1 MDNRIALSNSSSLIF
16 PSMTVTVE
24 CEIGRGSNSIVYRG
38 TYPDLQSDVPHHIL
52 IKELFPLHPQSL
64 IYRENNGS
72 IFYENAESFF
82 EFHKSSFEKGNCVH
96 LGLLEHSP
104 DGVGGNINTFAYNNT
119 LYTILNYNGGRSLE
133 DEMVS
138 NECSLE
144 RIVRS
149 MKGLLL
155 ALKDF
160 HQNGFL
166 HLDIA
171 PDNVMLLG
179 SGERERVM
187 LIDYNSTM
195 SMNSDQSHY
204 SIKPGYS
211 SPEVQLGDVINF
223 SPASDL
229 YSVAAVFLR
238 WIRGYALMPFE
249 AAQKNPPSVSECKI
263 LKNLP
268 QTVVSMVK
276 QILYRG
282 LSTRPERRYSS
293 IDDMLTAFEELDDRI
308 HGVGITHW
316 ALWEAGKRTVNHLI
330 KNNTALHYLNNSEE
344 LFPIYAESKNGDRT
358 PIESCIEE
366 MLNGSSNIFV
376 TAPGG
381 MGKTTSMLYSLKQNS
396 MRYSPLSPAIIYI
409 PLRGNASTRS
419 NYITDK
425 ILENL
430 QFKSDVQNYN
440 EARHSLHQ
448 LFSKPLRKGDTS
460 RPTAALFLDGLNE
473 VTEGLDVILSEIALL
488 SKLEGVRIYITSRTE
503 YELEEFSY
511 RRLSL
516 LSIKEEQQ
524 ILTNHHLLLPDLF
537 EMQELLRTPIMLSM
551 FLELSRESQTQPS
564 AKTKEELI
572 EAYIESLIQKEVA
585 SLPEDDPLRLKIDV
599 AVHLVLPKIAAKME
613 RMGRPANDVVL
624 LKEVTSCYKL
634 IRSRILIKA
643 FPQWIGHKR
652 TILGETDSCDDWY
665 DVIVRELLWRRLGM
679 LIKDEQ
685 GQYITVHQI
694 VGDYLADKHKNVK
707 RRVALYRAMKHGLT
721 TVACA
726 VLASAAILTGIHYYP
741 KPQAEVPKTPYNEN
755 LAIQVLTSGVTA
767 YQRAGYQYEYL
778 HDLIDVSINDPTNYQ
793 NAFDHYKYL
802 MSTTFPMIQGSQIS
816 GQETFVNSL
825 LQSGEV
831 FSFTNQPLEKEEYL
845 ELISLT
851 QNRLK
856 EYEEIV
862 NALDYMM
869 NDPYVRSQYGTEYL
883 TMVSNLIE
891 LDADITAVLYAMS
904 CRSHVNVMIDN
915 FYLSDDVSKNL
926 DAKNLSGALTANS
939 LQNKHLPELESITA
953 LNDMLK
959 VLTGQRDEL
968 YYNLQS
974 QGAYIIY
981 GNQKANA

>member
-1 MDNRIALSNSSSLIF
+1 MDNRIALSNSTRLIF

-64 IYRENNGS
+64 IYRENDGS
-72 IFYENAESFF
+72 VFYENAESFF
-82 EFHKSSFEKGNCVH
+82 EFHKSGFEKGNCVH

-144 RIVRS
+144 RVVRS

-179 SGERERVM
+179 NKERERVM

-195 SMNSDQSHY
+195 SMNSAQSHY

-211 SPEVQLGDVINF
+211 SPEVQCGDVINF

-249 AAQKNPPSVSECKI
+249 TAQKNPPSVSECKI

-282 LSTRPERRYSS
+282 LSTRPERRYAS

-344 LFPIYAESKNGDRT
+344 LFPIYAESKNGERT

-381 MGKTTSMLYSLKQNS
+381 MGKTTSMLYSLKQSS

-409 PLRGNASTRS
+409 PLRGSASTRS

-460 RPTAALFLDGLNE
+460 CPTAALFLDGLNE

-503 YELEEFSY
+503 YELEDFSY

-524 ILTNHHLLLPDLF
+524 ILTNHHLLLPDSF

-599 AVHLVLPKIAAKME
+599 AVHLVLPRIAAKME

-685 GQYITVHQI
+685 GQYIPVHQI

-721 TVACA
+721 TVACVA
-726 VLASAAILTGIHYYP
+726 LASAAILTGIHYYP

-755 LAIQVLTSGVTA
+755 LAIQVLTNGVTA

-778 HDLIDVSINDPTNYQ
+778 HNLIDASINDHANYK
-793 NAFDHYKYL
+793 NAFDRYQYL
-802 MSTTFPMIQGSQIS
+802 ISTTFPIIQGAPTS

-883 TMVSNLIE
+883 AMVSDLIE

-926 DAKNLSGALTANS
+926 DAKNLSSALTANS
-939 LQNKHLPELESITA
+939 LQNKHLPEQESITA

-959 VLTGQRDEL
+959 VLTGRRDEL